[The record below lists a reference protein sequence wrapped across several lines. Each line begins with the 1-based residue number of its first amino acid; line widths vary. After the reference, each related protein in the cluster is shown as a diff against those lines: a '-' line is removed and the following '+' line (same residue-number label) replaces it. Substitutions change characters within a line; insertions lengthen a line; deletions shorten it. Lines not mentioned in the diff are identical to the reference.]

1 MADRDTQLRN
11 YSLEYG
17 KLSDDYATPH
27 NRGAVNVADA
37 TDRMLKIKRMG
48 DIKVSKTPQLY
59 RLIKKNA
66 DSMIKFGSRS
76 FPSMSCDPNTY
87 RFSNSENLSKTLDAL
102 DPAIDALGKFNLAKK
117 ASFKGHPVSPCVVS
131 HDGGQTET
139 DRMLT
144 KSSNDDLKEM
154 NPKVN
159 ISKEGLDLCADG
171 PECYDCLD
179 CEPHR
184 QELRKAVNGIYS
196 NNPGDDET
204 RMFHVKNL
212 ISTLNSWAS
221 HHDTRGGDAESCN
234 DPNYNSCNDLHQT
247 MATHL
252 RSMADKLTSAIKSD
266 YQNTKGYGGAAEHR
280 DAIYGNNTMEA

>member
-1 MADRDTQLRN
+1 MADRDTRLRE
-11 YSLEYG
+11 YSLQYG
-17 KLSDDYATPH
+17 KMSDDYAALH
-27 NRGAVNVADA
+27 NRGAVNA
-37 TDRMLKIKRMG
+37 TDSVDRALKLKRMG

-66 DSMIKFGSRS
+66 DSMIKFGKRG
-76 FPSMSCDPNTY
+76 FPSMSYNPETQH
-87 RFSNSENLSKTLDAL
+87 FSNSNKLSDVLTEI
-102 DPAIDALGKFNLAKK
+102 DPAIDALGRFNLAKRAK
-117 ASFKGHPVSPCVVS
+117 FQGHPVSPCVVS

-139 DRMLT
+139 DRMMT
-144 KSSNDDLKEM
+144 KPSSDDLKGM
-154 NPKVN
+154 NPNVT
-159 ISKEGLDLCADG
+159 ISKEGLGLCSDG

-196 NNPGDDET
+196 ENPGDDET
-204 RMFHVKNL
+204 RLFHVKNL

-221 HHDTRGGDAESCN
+221 HHDTRGGDEESCN
-234 DPNYNSCNDLHQT
+234 DINYSQCNNLHQT

-252 RSMADKLTSAIKSD
+252 RSMADKLTNAAKND

-280 DAIYGNNTMEA
+280 DAIYGENKMEA